1 MVHGNH
7 ESKPLHWHGDAVHAG
22 QLFPSDNPYG
32 IPTLQH
38 APIARIPI
46 WLVPY
51 RTRVRSDHP
60 LTGGAVHFFID
71 DYRFDTTWSKP
82 RKTLNYLEQFDTL
95 LTPDF
100 SLYRNWPLAIQ
111 MWNTYRNRWCGAYW
125 QSLGFTVIPTVS
137 WSTSESYA
145 FAFCGIPQRSL
156 VALSTIGVKR
166 GMSHPLFMAGFR
178 EMVQRLNP
186 SVVLCYGQPNPD
198 MERLA
203 AVKVYDYWRG
213 LRHARRGN
221 G

>member
-1 MVHGNH
+1 MVHRDR
-7 ESKPLHWHGDAVHAG
+7 SSTAQHWHGDAVHAG

-32 IPTLQH
+32 IPTLRH
-38 APIARIPI
+38 TPLARIPR

-51 RTRVRSDHP
+51 RMRVRSDDP
-60 LTGGAVHFFID
+60 LTHGAVHFFVD

-82 RKTLNYLEQFDTL
+82 RKALDYLEQFDTL

-100 SLYRNWPLAIQ
+100 SLFRDWPLAVQ
-111 MWNTYRNRWCGAYW
+111 VWNTYRNRWCGAYW

-137 WSTSESYA
+137 WSTSESFA

-156 VALSTIGVKR
+156 LAISTVGVKR
-166 GMSHPLFMAGFR
+166 GLSHRLFMEGFR
-178 EMVQRLNP
+178 EMVQRLQP
-186 SVVLCYGQPNPD
+186 SVVLCYGQPTSD

-203 AVKVYDYWRG
+203 AIKWYDYWRG
-213 LRHARRGN
+213 LRQARRGN